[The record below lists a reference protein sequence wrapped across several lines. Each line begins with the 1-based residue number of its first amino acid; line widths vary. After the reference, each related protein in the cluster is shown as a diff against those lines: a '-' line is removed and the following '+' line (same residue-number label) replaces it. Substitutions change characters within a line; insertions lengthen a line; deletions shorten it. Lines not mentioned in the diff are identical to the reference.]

1 MKEILERM
9 HNEQL
14 YNCYDEDLLK
24 EQVKYLDYIHAYNLL
39 RPSQQKEKQELMKK
53 MFADIGEDCYLET
66 PFYANWGGKHV
77 HLGNKVYANF
87 HLTLVDDT
95 HIYLDDHVMIGPNV
109 TICSA
114 THPIDPALRQQ
125 QIQYNKPVHLHKNVW
140 VGANVM
146 IMPGVTI
153 GENSIIGAGSVVTK
167 DIPANVIAFGNPCVV
182 YREIHEHDKKFYD
195 GNKIID
201 L

>member
-1 MKEILERM
+1 MEEILYRM
-9 HNEQL
+9 HHGKL
-14 YNCYDEDLLK
+14 YNCYDEELLK
-24 EQVKYLDYIHAYNLL
+24 EQVKYLDYVHAYNAL
-39 RPSQQKEKQELMKK
+39 RPSQQREKQELMKK
-53 MFADIGEDCYLET
+53 MFAQLGEGCYLET

-77 HLGNKVYANF
+77 HLGKGVYANF

-95 HIYLDDHVMIGPNV
+95 HIYLDDYVMIGPNV

-125 QIQYNKPVHLHKNVW
+125 QIQYNKPVHIQKNVW
-140 VGANVM
+140 IGANVM

-167 DIPANVIAFGNPCVV
+167 DIPANVVAFGNPCVV
-182 YREIHEHDKKFYD
+182 YREICEDDKKYYD
-195 GNKIID
+195 GGKVID

>member
-1 MKEILERM
+1 M
-9 HNEQL
+9 
-14 YNCYDEDLLK
+14 
-24 EQVKYLDYIHAYNLL
+24 

-53 MFADIGEDCYLET
+53 MFAELGEGCYLET

-77 HLGNKVYANF
+77 HLGKGVYANF

-95 HIYLDDHVMIGPNV
+95 HIYLDDYVMIGPNV
-109 TICSA
+109 TICTA
-114 THPIDPALRQQ
+114 THPIDPTLRQQ

-167 DIPANVIAFGNPCVV
+167 DIPANVVAFGNPCVV
-182 YREIHEHDKKFYD
+182 YREINENDKKFYD
-195 GNKIID
+195 GNKMID

>member
-1 MKEILERM
+1 MKEILRRM
-9 HNEQL
+9 HGGQL
-14 YNCYDEDLLK
+14 YNCYDEELLK
-24 EQVKYLDYIHAYNLL
+24 EQVTCLDKVHAYNLL

-53 MFADIGEDCYLET
+53 MFAELGEGCYLET

-77 HLGNKVYANF
+77 HLGKGVYANF

-95 HIYLDDHVMIGPNV
+95 HIYLDDYVMIGPNV
-109 TICSA
+109 TICTA
-114 THPIDPALRQQ
+114 THPIDPVLRQQ

-140 VGANVM
+140 VGANAM

-182 YREIHEHDKKFYD
+182 YREINEDDKKFYD
-195 GNKIID
+195 GNKVID

>member
-1 MKEILERM
+1 MKEILSRM
-9 HNEQL
+9 HSGQL
-14 YNCYDEDLLK
+14 YNCYDEELLK
-24 EQVKYLDYIHAYNLL
+24 EQVQCLDHVHAYNLL

-53 MFADIGEDCYLET
+53 MFAELGEGCYLET

-77 HLGNKVYANF
+77 HLGKGVYANF

-95 HIYLDDHVMIGPNV
+95 HIYLDDYVMIGPNV
-109 TICSA
+109 TICTA
-114 THPIDPALRQQ
+114 THPIDPTLRQQ

-167 DIPANVIAFGNPCVV
+167 DIPANVVAFGNPCVV
-182 YREIHEHDKKFYD
+182 YREINENDKKFYD
-195 GNKIID
+195 GNKMID